1 MIHLSKEIESVGQ
14 STEDLARRASFKRSP
29 FDDAQHRRVGD
40 DSQLSSH

>member
-14 STEDLARRASFKRSP
+14 RRSGTSPEEPVSKRSP

-40 DSQLSSH
+40 